1 MTITSHGD
9 QEKTMR
15 VLSGRRPEIML
26 AAAVLIFI
34 TTLIWRTLPVQS
46 FAPPAS
52 SEPAPA
58 PLELG
63 AAQTVEQLQ
72 DRIRRNPDDPSSYA
86 QLGLA
91 LLQRVRE
98 TADPTLYTRAEQ
110 AFAEALKRDPRQLD
124 ALAGQGSLA
133 LSRHKFA
140 DALRFGQQA
149 REVNPYRAE
158 LHGIIGDAQ
167 IELGMYEDAFDSIQK
182 MVDTRP
188 ALNSYSRVSYLRE
201 LQGDTTGA
209 IEVMRKAVGS
219 GVPGTENMLWAQV
232 QLGNL
237 YFNSGD
243 LRSAEQTYRA
253 ALQLRPDYLY
263 AFAGIARVHAARG
276 DYQAAI
282 GEYRRVIKTV
292 PLPEFVIALGEVYEA
307 NGQPNEARQQY
318 DLVRAMQ
325 QLNAGAGMDVDL
337 ELALFDADHPAS
349 NLKAGGADPAQ
360 VVARARA
367 SYARRPSIYGA
378 DALAW
383 ALYQHGEY
391 AEAWRYS
398 QLALRLGTRDA
409 AMHYRAALIALE
421 LQDRPSARLHLR
433 QALAINPYF
442 SVRYAETARQTLA
455 KLDKDSSK

>member
-1 MTITSHGD
+1 
-9 QEKTMR
+9 MR

-34 TTLIWRTLPVQS
+34 TTLIWRTLPGQMFTPS
-46 FAPPAS
+46 AGS

-72 DRIRRNPDDPSSYA
+72 ERVRRNPDDPSAYA

-98 TADPTLYTRAEQ
+98 TADPGLYPRAEQ

-149 REVNPYRAE
+149 HDINPYRAE
-158 LHGIIGDAQ
+158 LYGIIGDAQ
-167 IELGMYEDAFDSIQK
+167 IELGEYEAALDTIQK

-188 ALNSYSRVSYLRE
+188 ALNSYSRASYLRE
-201 LQGDTTGA
+201 LQGDTAGA
-209 IEVMRKAVGS
+209 IEIMRKAVGS
-219 GVPGTENMLWAQV
+219 GVPGTEHMLWTQV
-232 QLGNL
+232 QLGHL

-243 LRSAEQTYRA
+243 IRSAEQTYQA

-263 AFAGIARVHAARG
+263 AFAGLARVQAARG
-276 DYQAAI
+276 QYKQAI
-282 GEYRRVIKTV
+282 DQYRRIIKTL

-307 NGQPNEARQQY
+307 NGQPDEAKQQY

-349 NLKAGGADPAQ
+349 NLGPNSSGPAQ
-360 VVARARA
+360 AAARARA

-391 AEAWRYS
+391 SEARRYS

-409 AMHYRAALIALE
+409 AMHYHA
-421 LQDRPSARLHLR
+421 
-433 QALAINPYF
+433 
-442 SVRYAETARQTLA
+442 
-455 KLDKDSSK
+455 

>member
-1 MTITSHGD
+1 
-9 QEKTMR
+9 MR

-26 AAAVLIFI
+26 AAAVLLFI
-34 TTLIWRTLPVQS
+34 TTLLWRTLPSQL
-46 FAPPAS
+46 FAPAATS

-63 AAQTVEQLQ
+63 AAKTVEQLQ
-72 DRIRRNPDDPSSYA
+72 ERIRRNPDDPAAYA

-98 TADPTLYTRAEQ
+98 TADPSLYTRAEQ
-110 AFAEALKRDPRQLD
+110 AFAEALKRDPGQLD

-140 DALRFGQQA
+140 DALRYGQQA
-149 REVNPYRAE
+149 HDINPYKAE
-158 LHGIIGDAQ
+158 LYGIIGDAQ
-167 IELGMYEDAFDSIQK
+167 IELGQYDAALDTIQK

-188 ALNSYSRVSYLRE
+188 ALNSYSRASYLRE
-201 LQGDTTGA
+201 LQGDTAGA
-209 IEVMRKAVGS
+209 IEIMRKAVGS
-219 GVPGTENMLWAQV
+219 GVPGSENMLWTQV
-232 QLGNL
+232 QLGHL

-243 LRSAEQTYRA
+243 LRSAEQAYQA
-253 ALQLRPDYLY
+253 ALQFRPDYLY
-263 AFAGIARVHAARG
+263 AFAGVARVQAARG
-276 DYQAAI
+276 EYQKAI
-282 GEYRRVIKTV
+282 EQYRRIIKTL

-307 NGQPNEARQQY
+307 NGQPNQATQQY

-349 NLKAGGADPAQ
+349 NIKAGGANPAQ
-360 VVARARA
+360 AVERARA
-367 SYARRPSIYGA
+367 SYIRRPSIYGA

-391 AEAWRYS
+391 GEAQRYS

-409 AMHYRAALIALE
+409 AMHYHAGMIALA
-421 LQDRPSARLHLR
+421 LDHRAGAREQLR
-433 QALAINPYF
+433 QALTINPYF
-442 SVRYAETARQTLA
+442 SVRYAEPARQKLA
-455 KLDKDSSK
+455 ELDKDRN

>member
-1 MTITSHGD
+1 
-9 QEKTMR
+9 MR

-26 AAAVLIFI
+26 AAAVLLFI
-34 TTLIWRTLPVQS
+34 TTLLWRTLPSQL
-46 FAPPAS
+46 FAPVATS

-63 AAQTVEQLQ
+63 AAQAVEQLQ
-72 DRIRRNPDDPSSYA
+72 ERIRRNPDDPAAYA

-98 TADPTLYTRAEQ
+98 TADPSLYTRAEQ

-140 DALRFGQQA
+140 DALRYGQQA
-149 REVNPYRAE
+149 HAINPYKAE
-158 LHGIIGDAQ
+158 LYGIIGDAQ
-167 IELGMYEDAFDSIQK
+167 IELGQYDAALDTIQK

-188 ALNSYSRVSYLRE
+188 ALNSYSRASYLRE
-201 LQGDTTGA
+201 LQGDTAGA
-209 IEVMRKAVGS
+209 IEIMRKAVGS
-219 GVPGTENMLWAQV
+219 GVPGSENMLWTQV
-232 QLGNL
+232 QLGHL

-243 LRSAEQTYRA
+243 LGSAEQAYQA

-263 AFAGIARVHAARG
+263 AFAGIARVQAARG
-276 DYQAAI
+276 QYQQAI
-282 GEYRRVIKTV
+282 DQYRRIIKTL

-307 NGQPNEARQQY
+307 NGQPDEAKQQY

-325 QLNAGAGMDVDL
+325 QLNAGAGMDVDM
-337 ELALFDADHPAS
+337 ELALFDADHPSS
-349 NLKAGGADPAQ
+349 NIKAGGADLAQ
-360 VVARARA
+360 AVERARA

-383 ALYQHGEY
+383 ALYQHGDY
-391 AEAWRYS
+391 AEAQRYS

-409 AMHYRAALIALE
+409 AMHYRAGMIALA
-421 LQDRPSARLHLR
+421 LGDRTSARDLLR
-433 QALAINPYF
+433 QALTINPYF
-442 SVRYAETARQTLA
+442 SVRYAEPARQKLA
-455 KLDKDSSK
+455 ELDKDTK

>member
-1 MTITSHGD
+1 
-9 QEKTMR
+9 MR

-34 TTLIWRTLPVQS
+34 TTLLWRALPGQI
-46 FAPPAS
+46 FAPAS
-52 SEPAPA
+52 STSEPGPA

-72 DRIRRNPDDPSSYA
+72 ERVRRNPDDPSAYA

-98 TADPTLYTRAEQ
+98 TADPSLYTRAEQ

-140 DALRFGQQA
+140 DALSFGQQA
-149 REVNPYRAE
+149 HAINPYRAE
-158 LHGIIGDAQ
+158 FYGIIGDAQ
-167 IELGMYEDAFDSIQK
+167 IELGQYEAAFDTIQK

-188 ALNSYSRVSYLRE
+188 ALNSYSRASYLRE
-201 LQGDTTGA
+201 LQGDTAGA
-209 IEVMRKAVGS
+209 IEIMRKAVES
-219 GVPGTENMLWAQV
+219 GVPGTENMLWTQV
-232 QLGNL
+232 QLGHL

-243 LRSAEQTYRA
+243 IRSAEQTYRA

-263 AFAGIARVHAARG
+263 AFAGIARVQAARG
-276 DYQAAI
+276 EYKAAI
-282 GEYRRVIKTV
+282 DQYRRIIKTL

-307 NGQPNEARQQY
+307 NGQPDQARQQY

-337 ELALFDADHPAS
+337 ELALFDADHPATA
-349 NLKAGGADPAQ
+349 LKAGTDLAQ
-360 VVARARA
+360 AVERART

-391 AEAWRYS
+391 REAWSYS

-409 AMHYRAALIALE
+409 AMHYHAGMIALA
-421 LQDRPSARLHLR
+421 LNDRPSARLHLQ

-442 SVRYAETARQTLA
+442 SVRYAEPARQKLA
-455 KLDKDSSK
+455 ELDKDVE

>member
-1 MTITSHGD
+1 
-9 QEKTMR
+9 MR

-34 TTLIWRTLPVQS
+34 TSLIWRTLPSQM
-46 FAPPAS
+46 FAPSAGS

-63 AAQTVEQLQ
+63 AARTVEQLQ
-72 DRIRRNPDDPSSYA
+72 ERVRRNPDDPSAYA

-98 TADPTLYTRAEQ
+98 TADPSLYTRAEQ
-110 AFAEALKRDPRQLD
+110 AFVEALKRDPQQID

-149 REVNPYRAE
+149 HALNPYRAE
-158 LHGIIGDAQ
+158 FYGIIGDAQ
-167 IELGMYEDAFDSIQK
+167 IELGQYEAAFDTIQN

-188 ALNSYSRVSYLRE
+188 ALNSYSRASYLRE
-201 LQGDTTGA
+201 LQGDTAGA
-209 IEVMRKAVGS
+209 IAIMQKAVAS
-219 GVPGTENMLWAQV
+219 GVPGTENMLWTQV
-232 QLGNL
+232 QLGHL

-243 LRSAEQTYRA
+243 LRSAEQSYRA
-253 ALQLRPDYLY
+253 ALQLRSDYLY
-263 AFAGIARVHAARG
+263 AFAGLARVQAARG
-276 DYQAAI
+276 EYQAAI
-282 GEYRRVIKTV
+282 EQYRRVIKTL

-307 NGQPNEARQQY
+307 NGQIEEAKQQY

-325 QLNAGAGMDVDL
+325 QLNASAGMDVDM
-337 ELALFDADHPAS
+337 ELALFDADHPSSDPRAAS
-349 NLKAGGADPAQ
+349 ADPAQ
-360 VVARARA
+360 AVERARA

-383 ALYQHGEY
+383 ALYQHAEY
-391 AEAWRYS
+391 NEAWRYS

-409 AMHYRAALIALE
+409 SMHYHAGMIALA
-421 LQDRPSARLHLR
+421 LNDSSSAREHLR

-442 SVRYAETARQTLA
+442 SVRYADPARQKLA
-455 KLDKDSSK
+455 ELDKDMK

>member
-1 MTITSHGD
+1 
-9 QEKTMR
+9 MR
-15 VLSGRRPEIML
+15 VLSGRRPEIIL

-34 TTLIWRTLPVQS
+34 TTLVWRALPGQI
-46 FAPPAS
+46 FAPATS
-52 SEPAPA
+52 SGSEPAPA

-63 AAQTVEQLQ
+63 AARTVEQLQ
-72 DRIRRNPDDPSSYA
+72 ERVRRNPDDPSAYA

-140 DALRFGQQA
+140 DALRYGQQA
-149 REVNPYRAE
+149 RDINPYRAE
-158 LHGIIGDAQ
+158 LYGIIGDAQ
-167 IELGMYEDAFDSIQK
+167 IELGQYDAAIDTIQT

-188 ALNSYSRVSYLRE
+188 ALNSYSRASYLRE
-201 LQGDTTGA
+201 LQGDTAGA
-209 IEVMRKAVGS
+209 IEIMRKALGS
-219 GVPGTENMLWAQV
+219 GIPGSENMLWTQV
-232 QLGNL
+232 QLGHL

-243 LRSAEQTYRA
+243 IQRAEQTYQA
-253 ALQLRPDYLY
+253 ALRIRPDYLY

-276 DYQAAI
+276 DYKQAI
-282 GEYRRVIKTV
+282 GEYRRIINTL

-307 NGQPNEARQQY
+307 NGQPNEAKQQY

-325 QLNAGAGMDVDL
+325 QLNASTGMDVDL
-337 ELALFDADHPAS
+337 ELALFDADHPATA
-349 NLKAGGADPAQ
+349 LRAGGADLAQ
-360 VVARARA
+360 AVARARA
-367 SYARRPSIYGA
+367 SYARRPSVYGA

-383 ALYQHGEY
+383 ALYQRGDY
-391 AEAWRYS
+391 AEARRYS

-409 AMHYRAALIALE
+409 AMHYRAGMIALA
-421 LQDRPSARLHLR
+421 LGDRTSAREQLR

-442 SVRYAETARQTLA
+442 SVCYAEPARQKLA
-455 KLDKDSSK
+455 QLDKDVK

>member
-1 MTITSHGD
+1 MHI
-9 QEKTMR
+9 
-15 VLSGRRPEIML
+15 LSGRRPEIML

-34 TTLIWRTLPVQS
+34 TTLIWRTLPGQI
-46 FAPPAS
+46 FAPAISS

-63 AAQTVEQLQ
+63 AAQTVEQFQ
-72 DRIRRNPDDPSSYA
+72 ERIRRNPDDPSAYA

-98 TADPTLYTRAEQ
+98 TADPSLYTRAEQ

-133 LSRHKFA
+133 LSRHKFT

-149 REVNPYRAE
+149 HAINPYRAE
-158 LHGIIGDAQ
+158 FYGIIGDAQ
-167 IELGMYEDAFDSIQK
+167 IELGQYEAAFDTIQK

-188 ALNSYSRVSYLRE
+188 ALNSYSRASYLRE
-201 LQGDTTGA
+201 LQGDTAGA
-209 IEVMRKAVGS
+209 IEIMRKAVAS
-219 GVPGTENMLWAQV
+219 GVPGTENMLWTQV
-232 QLGNL
+232 QLGHL

-243 LRSAEQTYRA
+243 MRSAEQTYRA
-253 ALQLRPDYLY
+253 ALLLRPDYLY
-263 AFAGIARVHAARG
+263 AFAGIARVQAARG
-276 DYQAAI
+276 EYKAAI
-282 GEYRRVIKTV
+282 DQYRRIIKTL

-337 ELALFDADHPAS
+337 ELALFDADHGATA
-349 NLKAGGADPAQ
+349 LKAGGADLAQ
-360 VVARARA
+360 AVARARA
-367 SYARRPSIYGA
+367 SYVRRPSIYGA

-383 ALYQHGEY
+383 SLYQHGEY
-391 AEAWRYS
+391 REAWRYS

-409 AMHYRAALIALE
+409 AMHYHAGMIALA
-421 LQDRPSARLHLR
+421 LDDRSSARLHLR

-442 SVRYAETARQTLA
+442 SVRYAEPARQKLA
-455 KLDKDSSK
+455 ELEKDVK